1 MAGEADKTEDKTVDK
16 IEEKV
21 EEKVEDKTTDKVE
34 DKVEA
39 KTDDPAGDKKPWWNG
54 RIDRLTR
61 EKNEGI
67 RRVQALESMVAEL
80 QKGGTEKPKTEDLPK
95 VEGKQFTQ
103 AEIDQEVERRATNKA
118 AENEFNRTCNT
129 VYETGKA
136 AHDDYDKALQN
147 FQKLGGLPVDT
158 TQMIL
163 ETDNPSEVLYAL
175 GNDLDEAQRIMELPP
190 IRRAAALIKYGV
202 KLTAAGG
209 KKEEKISGALPPIK
223 PPRTGGGKGDTDLY
237 SDSTDISEWMK
248 QRNKDL
254 AQKRA

>member
-118 AENEFNRTCNT
+118 AENEFNNLKSSSRT
-129 VYETGKA
+129 VPSY
-136 AHDDYDKALQN
+136 
-147 FQKLGGLPVDT
+147 FGL
-158 TQMIL
+158 L
-163 ETDNPSEVLYAL
+163 
-175 GNDLDEAQRIMELPP
+175 
-190 IRRAAALIKYGV
+190 
-202 KLTAAGG
+202 
-209 KKEEKISGALPPIK
+209 
-223 PPRTGGGKGDTDLY
+223 
-237 SDSTDISEWMK
+237 
-248 QRNKDL
+248 
-254 AQKRA
+254 